1 MNKLIPFILL
11 LSGLAH
17 ATANF
22 GGYQPYGDIHWK
34 QPVASVGTLPTTG
47 NVTGDTRLETTT
59 FTINTWNGAA
69 WVNPGG
75 GGTGT
80 VTNVSGTPPITVSN
94 PTSTPVIACNVA
106 SGSQPGCLSSSDWT
120 NFNSKIGAFSIG
132 ALDAQAENANGLALV
147 GSVLSSQSA
156 DSTHP
161 GMVNNTAQTISGAKT
176 FTGVMSAP
184 SGSVSAVGFHLS
196 TDVGTGFY
204 RIGVDQLNIA
214 SAGSIVANIGTSGL
228 TMSLPIN
235 MGSNKITSVTDPTLA
250 QDAATKSYVDS
261 QLAQLNPAAAVVAAS
276 IANVNGTYSN
286 AVSGICIGD
295 TFTTTATTAFALDG
309 VSPSLN
315 QRVLLKDQTSSFQS
329 GVWTLTTQA
338 VGGVSGAILTRALDF
353 DSSVDI
359 NAGQIIPVSGG
370 TVNAGSSWYQTAV
383 NTTCNTSTQT
393 WTEFQKASSAYA
405 SSTLTDTHIYVGNS
419 SAVATDVALSQDCS
433 LANTGAI
440 TCTKTNNVSFATSAT
455 TDTTNASNI
464 SSGTLS
470 VNRFNSGTGASS
482 STYLSGSG
490 TWTTPAG
497 SSPSF
502 TASTITTNTTLA
514 IGTAYSCDSSS
525 GNVLMTLP
533 DATASSGR
541 MLPIVRK
548 DGTISTKCTINSAGT
563 DTFNPT
569 GVSSIDLTQ
578 QNVNVILIP
587 FGTQWMI
594 FGTSM

>member
-1 MNKLIPFILL
+1 MKKLIPFILL

-47 NVTGDTRLETTT
+47 NVPGDTRIETTT
-59 FTINTWNGAA
+59 FTISTWNGVA
-69 WVNPGG
+69 WVSPAGG
-75 GGTGT
+75 GGGS
-80 VTNVSGTPPITVSN
+80 VTSVSGVPPITVSS
-94 PTSTPVIACNVA
+94 PTTTPVISCNVA

-161 GMVNNTAQTISGAKT
+161 GMVNNTTQTISGAKT

-184 SGSVSAVGFHLS
+184 SGSVGAVGFHLS
-196 TDVGTGFY
+196 TDVGTGLW
-204 RIGVDQLNIA
+204 RPGVDQINI
-214 SAGSIVANIGTSGL
+214 SAAGATVANFGTSGL
-228 TMSLPIN
+228 AVTGVLSATGALS
-235 MGSNKITSVTDPTLA
+235 GSNFSGSSSGSNTGDVTLA
-250 QDAATKSYVDS
+250 
-261 QLAQLNPAAAVVAAS
+261 AVGS
-276 IANVNGTYSN
+276 
-286 AVSGICIGD
+286 
-295 TFTTTATTAFALDG
+295 
-309 VSPSLN
+309 SPSANGASLSG
-315 QRVLLKDQTSSFQS
+315 QVLTLQPADTTHPGALTAADWNTFNGKQSTS
-329 GVWTLTTQA
+329 LT
-338 VGGVSGAILTRALDF
+338 
-353 DSSVDI
+353 
-359 NAGQIIPVSGG
+359 N
-370 TVNAGSSWYQTAV
+370 
-383 NTTCNTSTQT
+383 
-393 WTEFQKASSAYA
+393 
-405 SSTLTDTHIYVGNS
+405 THIYVGNV

-433 LANTGAI
+433 MANTGAI
-440 TCTKTNNVSFATSAT
+440 TCTKTNNVSFAASAT

-464 SSGTLS
+464 SSGTIS

-482 STYLSGSG
+482 STYLSGAG
-490 TWTTPAG
+490 TWTTPTG
-497 SSPSF
+497 GF

-514 IGTAYSCDSSS
+514 TGTAYACDSSS

-533 DATASSGR
+533 DATASSGK

-548 DGTISTKCTINSAGT
+548 DGTISTKCTLTAAGT

-569 GVSSIDLTQ
+569 GVTSIDLTQ

-594 FGTSM
+594 FGISM